1 MPFYFDTSAL
11 VKLLITE
18 AESAALS
25 AWLEAQQP
33 VAVTCDLTRTELQR
47 AVKRRDPA
55 LLAQTRRLLDS
66 FNVIALMPSHF
77 DDAGRRDPI
86 HLRSLDAIHIVAAL
100 ELGDDLEGIVTYD
113 DRMAEAAALHGIAVI
128 APC

>member
-11 VKLLITE
+11 VKLFITE
-18 AESAALS
+18 AETEALS

-47 AVKRRDPA
+47 AVKRRDPVLVA
-55 LLAQTRRLLDS
+55 KTRRLLDS
-66 FNVIALMPSHF
+66 LDVMTLKPSHF
-77 DDAGRRDPI
+77 DDAGRRDPV
-86 HLRSLDAIHIVAAL
+86 HLRSLDALHIVAAL

-113 DRMAEAAALHGIAVI
+113 ERLAEAAAWHGIAVV
-128 APC
+128 APR